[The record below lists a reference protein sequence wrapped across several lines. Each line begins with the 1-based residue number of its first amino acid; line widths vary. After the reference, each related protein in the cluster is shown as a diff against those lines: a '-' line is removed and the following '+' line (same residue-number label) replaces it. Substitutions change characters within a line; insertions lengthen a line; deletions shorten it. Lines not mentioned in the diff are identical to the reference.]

1 MPKIIRLRS
10 DVDRAIEISQINA
23 RLDEL
28 REEERQLK
36 ARREFLVSKLK
47 RKYKAFQFRDAYSR
61 LFELILSP
69 RSREQVDL
77 DLVRIRYERLE
88 EDVPMKK
95 VKWVEVN
102 VSEVQEG
109 F

>member
-47 RKYKAFQFRDAYSR
+47 RKYKAFHFRDAYSR
-61 LFELILSP
+61 LFELILSS